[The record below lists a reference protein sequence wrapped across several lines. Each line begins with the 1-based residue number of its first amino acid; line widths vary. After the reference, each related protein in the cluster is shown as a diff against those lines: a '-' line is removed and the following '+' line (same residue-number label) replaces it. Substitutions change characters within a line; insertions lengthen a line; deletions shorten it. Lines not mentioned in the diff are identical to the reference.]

1 MVQRTRIRATSL
13 LLVGALASCGG
24 AGTGDAPDPAELL
37 TSSADRMEEVN
48 SFAFLLEHENGT
60 TAIVGGLAM
69 ERAAGEI
76 ANGER
81 LRADVTGRAGPL
93 AVNLQLVI
101 VPEGAW
107 MTNPLTGAWI
117 PQEMSISEFFDPAT
131 GVTAVMRGVGTPTL
145 TRSEPIGG
153 IETHV
158 VEGSVD
164 SGALALL
171 IPGVPAGRPLTIR
184 TWIGADD
191 PVVHRIEIRGT
202 LADGDSPEVVR
213 RLTLSQFGGTFEIAA
228 PL

>member
-1 MVQRTRIRATSL
+1 
-13 LLVGALASCGG
+13 
-24 AGTGDAPDPAELL
+24 
-37 TSSADRMEEVN
+37 MEEVN

-76 ANGER
+76 SNGER

-117 PQEMSISEFFDPAT
+117 PQELSISEFFDPAT
-131 GVTAVMRGVGTPTL
+131 GVTAVIRGISAPSFAGRETL
-145 TRSEPIGG
+145 GG
-153 IETHV
+153 VDTHI
-158 VEGSVD
+158 VEGGVD
-164 SGALALL
+164 SGVLALL

-184 TWIGADD
+184 SWIGADD
-191 PVVHRIEIRGT
+191 PVVHRIEIRGS
-202 LADGDSPEVVR
+202 LAEGDGPEVVR
-213 RLTLSQFGGTFEIAA
+213 RLTLSQFGGTFEITA
-228 PL
+228 PAL